1 MATYKTVKHH
11 PTMRQYILP
20 LARTL
25 SIIFT
30 PFYLPLVGMIA
41 LFTLTYLNMLPASY
55 KLVVVA
61 LTYAF
66 TILLPSMLIHAYRK
80 YHGWSPFHLN
90 NREKRMVPYIIS
102 ILTYLAYY
110 NIMRWMHMPHFMS
123 AIIVAAL
130 FVQVFCALFNVRMKI
145 STHTAAIGGVTGSV
159 MAFSFI
165 LSFNALWW
173 LIILIIIAG
182 MVGTARMMLRVHTLS
197 EIVLGFITGLIVS
210 FVTII
215 IVP

>member
-1 MATYKTVKHH
+1 MATHKTVKHH

-182 MVGTARMMLRVHTLS
+182 MVGTA
-197 EIVLGFITGLIVS
+197 
-210 FVTII
+210 
-215 IVP
+215 

>member
-1 MATYKTVKHH
+1 MATHKTVKHH

-80 YHGWSPFHLN
+80 YH
-90 NREKRMVPYIIS
+90 E
-102 ILTYLAYY
+102 
-110 NIMRWMHMPHFMS
+110 
-123 AIIVAAL
+123 
-130 FVQVFCALFNVRMKI
+130 
-145 STHTAAIGGVTGSV
+145 IGRAHV
-159 MAFSFI
+159 
-165 LSFNALWW
+165 
-173 LIILIIIAG
+173 
-182 MVGTARMMLRVHTLS
+182 
-197 EIVLGFITGLIVS
+197 
-210 FVTII
+210 
-215 IVP
+215 

>member
-1 MATYKTVKHH
+1 
-11 PTMRQYILP
+11 MRHYILP
-20 LARTL
+20 IARTL

-41 LFTLTYLNMLPASY
+41 LFTLTYLNMLPTSY
-55 KLVVVA
+55 KLMVVA
-61 LTYAF
+61 LTYVF
-66 TILLPSMLIHAYRK
+66 TILLPSVLIHSYRR
-80 YHGWSPFHLN
+80 YHGWSLFHLN

-130 FVQVFCALFNVRMKI
+130 FVQVFCALINVRMKI
-145 STHTAAIGGVTGSV
+145 STHSAAIGGVTGCV

-173 LIILIIIAG
+173 LVTLIIIAG
-182 MVGTARMMLRVHTLS
+182 LIGTARMTLRVHTLS
-197 EIVLGFITGLIVS
+197 EVVIGFFTGLVVS
-210 FVTII
+210 FMTIL